1 MTSRNFENDAGVRFN
16 ALDGLRALAV
26 MGVLVDHYLPHELW
40 FQSLLQ
46 WGQLG
51 VQLFFVIS
59 GFLITRILLDMRP
72 DGTRPGLRQAL
83 KVFYL
88 RRALRIF
95 PPYYALLLVY
105 VLIGVKF
112 QHGAAWACPLYV
124 FNFLGLFT
132 NDPFEFLG
140 HFWSLCVEEQ
150 FYLAWPLVV
159 LALPRPWIAPV
170 AADVPYNALRSL
182 PLSQFDFLGCGA
194 LLAIL
199 RWRESTLP
207 GLAFWEKWRLWIG
220 LAGLIIHV
228 ILLKWPQTPTQSM
241 FNASGAA
248 VMMTALVDWAA
259 HGTKSKAQSL
269 LMLPPLVYVG
279 KISYGIYL
287 YQFLTLFLLYK
298 VQSLLGHP
306 AFLNGPLGF
315 AGLWAALTLLVAM
328 ASWHFFER
336 PLLKLKRFF
345 PYRGGL
351 VADENSPPL
360 PVRPQGG
367 VCGK

>member
-1 MTSRNFENDAGVRFN
+1 MTNRNFENEAGVRLH
-16 ALDGLRALAV
+16 AVDGLRALAV
-26 MGVLVDHYLPHELW
+26 GGVLVAHYLPPEWW
-40 FQSLLQ
+40 FQLVLD

-59 GFLITRILLDMRP
+59 GFLITGILLNMRP
-72 DGTRPGLRQAL
+72 DGTRPSLRQAL

-88 RRALRIF
+88 RRTLRIF

-105 VLIGVKF
+105 FVIGVKF
-112 QHGAAWACPLYV
+112 PHGAAWACPLYV

-132 NDPFEFLG
+132 ADPFEFLG

-150 FYLAWPLVV
+150 FYMAWPLVV
-159 LALPRPWIAPV
+159 LALPRLWIAPV
-170 AADVPYNALRSL
+170 AACLVVIAPVFRAVLLNAEVPYNALRSL

-199 RWRESTLP
+199 RSRDSVLP
-207 GLAFWEKWRLWIG
+207 GLAFWERWRLWIG
-220 LAGLIIHV
+220 LAGLVIHV

-241 FNASGAA
+241 FNATGAA

-259 HGTKSKAQSL
+259 HGRKSKAQSL

-287 YQFLTLFLLYK
+287 YQVLTLFLVYK

-306 AFLNGPLGF
+306 AFLNGPWGF
-315 AGLWAALTLLVAM
+315 AGLWAAFTLIVAM
-328 ASWHFFER
+328 ASWHCFER

-345 PYRGGL
+345 PYRSG
-351 VADENSPPL
+351 
-360 PVRPQGG
+360 
-367 VCGK
+367 